1 MIPNSVK
8 SWQLDCSPCFRY
20 SQASLYR
27 GGDHCVCVCGRKA
40 EKNRHVMSVCLS
52 PCPLYLLQK
61 KCGFYVCNKPRCTVA
76 FFRFLFFTDLF
87 NQYNNLSER
96 MNYILYYVYLKM
108 LCKIGVLIRFV
119 LFIGFCF
126 LKEVSKAAFI

>member
-1 MIPNSVK
+1 M
-8 SWQLDCSPCFRY
+8 
-20 SQASLYR
+20 
-27 GGDHCVCVCGRKA
+27 CVYVGERLSKA
-40 EKNRHVMSVCLS
+40 DMLCLS
-52 PCPLYLLQK
+52 VSPRVLFISSK

>member
-1 MIPNSVK
+1 M
-8 SWQLDCSPCFRY
+8 
-20 SQASLYR
+20 
-27 GGDHCVCVCGRKA
+27 CVYVGERLRKTD
-40 EKNRHVMSVCLS
+40 MLCLS
-52 PCPLYLLQK
+52 VSPRVLFISSK
-61 KCGFYVCNKPRCTVA
+61 KFVA
-76 FFRFLFFTDLF
+76 FMFVINRDALLHFSDFFFFTDLF